1 MSNSKAV
8 KYNNLWYMFF
18 EHCKYA
24 GTSIISGKK
33 WKAGDS
39 IYWNTKV
46 KNGFL
51 PNEDLGEIIPSKKND
66 STIYH
71 RGPAD
76 TEWTYDDNYS
86 RHLAMAVFKKEFN
99 INLVDNPG
107 LYIVQQIMNSYTF
120 KEFTNGK
127 YCEDLVGFTDKEL
140 ILVEVERSK
149 IANIFDEKSDKPIKI
164 LASKYWKYFDD
175 GNRDHKHYMCFINE
189 ELMKAC
195 VIEGKD
201 IKFNRGKYCTIEID
215 GKLKEFYEIPKQYA
229 KIYELD
235 KSVEALIDSCCVE
248 YFPFM

>member
-1 MSNSKAV
+1 MNKPV
-8 KYNNLWYMFF
+8 KYNNFWYINF

-39 IYWNTKV
+39 IYWNMQV

-51 PNEDLGEIIPSKKND
+51 ASESNSKELSNSK
-66 STIYH
+66 SETKYH
-71 RGPAD
+71 RGPVNS
-76 TEWTYDDNYS
+76 EWTYDDDRS
-86 RHLAMAVFKKEFN
+86 RRLAMQVFKKHYNVE
-99 INLVDNPG
+99 LSDNPG
-107 LYIVQQIMNSYTF
+107 LYMINKQDNNYAFI
-120 KEFTNGK
+120 EFTNGK
-127 YCEDLVGFTDKEL
+127 YCEDLVGFTDSNL

-149 IANIFDEKSDKPIKI
+149 IADIFDEKNNKPIKI

-201 IKFNRGKYCTIEID
+201 IKFNRGNYCTIEID

-235 KSVEALIDSCCVE
+235 KSLEALIDSCSVD
-248 YFPFM
+248 YIPM